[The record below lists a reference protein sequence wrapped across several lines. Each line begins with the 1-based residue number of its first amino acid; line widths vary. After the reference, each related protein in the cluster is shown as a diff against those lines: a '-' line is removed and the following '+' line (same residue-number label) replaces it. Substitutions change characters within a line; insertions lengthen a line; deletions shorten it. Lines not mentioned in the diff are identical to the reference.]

1 MNAILSWL
9 GARLAEPSSW
19 AGLAAIATS
28 VQQAVSNPSATS
40 IATVLGGILAIIVP
54 EGAAAKPPAITPPA
68 K

>member
-28 VQQAVSNPSATS
+28 VQQAVASPSATS

-54 EGAAAKPPAITPPA
+54 EGAAKPPAATPPA